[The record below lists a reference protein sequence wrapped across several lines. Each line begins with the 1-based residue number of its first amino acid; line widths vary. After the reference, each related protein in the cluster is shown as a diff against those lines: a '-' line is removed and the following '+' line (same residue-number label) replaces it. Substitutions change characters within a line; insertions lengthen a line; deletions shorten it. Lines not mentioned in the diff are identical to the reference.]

1 LISLN
6 LTKVALTF
14 HTREV
19 FMNLLRINVG
29 NTKKSLDRGLTLIEL
44 VIVLAIIGIFT
55 AVMVFAF
62 NAHKAKGE
70 LLLTAAQGLGSAA
83 KRFELDTG
91 CYPTNVEVLFDSP
104 MAATT
109 TANTCGSSLTGTW
122 AGPYMQIRPV
132 TSNGNMMVAQIAPKV
147 ELGFEQLNGGTAI
160 TNGGAEPYQYAVKVV
175 GVPGGVA
182 RQFMIACSGNGSS
195 TSAQTS
201 MCANETGGS
210 ASESAVA
217 GSFGA
222 TGNSLVY
229 MFAESNEP
237 YCSGGSCTGP
247 STSN

>member
-1 LISLN
+1 
-6 LTKVALTF
+6 
-14 HTREV
+14 
-19 FMNLLRINVG
+19 MNLLKIN
-29 NTKKSLDRGLTLIEL
+29 KLHSRKALDKGLTLIEL

-70 LLLTAAQGLGSAA
+70 LLLTAAQGLSSAA

-91 CYPTNVEVLFDSP
+91 CYPTNVEVLFDSTE
-104 MAATT
+104 AASTST
-109 TANTCGSSLTGTW
+109 NTCGSSLSGTW

-132 TSNGNMMVAQIAPKV
+132 TTNGNMMVAQIAPKV

-182 RQFMIACSGNGSS
+182 RQFMVACSGNGS
-195 TSAQTS
+195 TTTAQTS

-210 ASESAVA
+210 ASESAAA

-222 TGNSLVY
+222 TGNTLVY
-229 MFAESNEP
+229 VFAQSNEP
-237 YCSGGSCTGP
+237 YCSGSSCSGP